1 MPVSIRFKRPY
12 FNRLCAG
19 FNRLHLFSRVWQH
32 VVCMGISWNQI
43 PEEYQCEKCQPRY
56 IDKKRAVEIQK
67 KKIAEK
73 LCIGVNDDSD
83 SSDAPAPSKLTINYG
98 ARLRLS
104 SKFFTPL
111 SGY

>member
-1 MPVSIRFKRPY
+1 
-12 FNRLCAG
+12 
-19 FNRLHLFSRVWQH
+19 
-32 VVCMGISWNQI
+32 MGISWNQI

-83 SSDAPAPSKLTINYG
+83 SSDAPAPSKLNKNLIN
-98 ARLRLS
+98 RMIILR
-104 SKFFTPL
+104 K
-111 SGY
+111 